1 MKAQWPLVARFFR
14 RDLQNRFSGSF
25 SGGAWALIQ
34 PVLQLAVFSFVF
46 QYIFRARIPGADA
59 PDFIPFL
66 MVALW
71 PWTAFSEAV
80 VRATTSIQENAA
92 LIGKVALPRAVL
104 VLASVGTSF
113 LIHIG
118 GFLAIALVLALMGR
132 GVSASGLVVSLLLF
146 APLFVLALGF
156 ALLFAALQVFVRD
169 LAQALTQLMT
179 LLMFTAPV
187 FYPRSALPEV
197 ARPWMDLNLFTF
209 YAESFRSLVLGYGHV
224 TALRLL
230 GAIAAAAAVLAFG
243 AWVFRRLDPHFED
256 FL

>member
-1 MKAQWPLVARFFR
+1 MKARWPLLASFLR

-25 SGGAWALIQ
+25 SGGAWALVQ

-104 VLASVGTSF
+104 VFASVGTSF

-132 GVSASGLVVSLLLF
+132 GVSMAGLALSLLLF
-146 APLFVLALGF
+146 LPLLALAMGF
-156 ALLFAALQVFVRD
+156 SLLFASLQVFVRD

-187 FYPRSALPEV
+187 FYPRTALPEA

-209 YAESFRSLVLGYGHV
+209 YAESFRSLVLGYGSV
-224 TALRLL
+224 SPLRVL
-230 GAIAAAAAVLAFG
+230 GAVLVALAVLALG